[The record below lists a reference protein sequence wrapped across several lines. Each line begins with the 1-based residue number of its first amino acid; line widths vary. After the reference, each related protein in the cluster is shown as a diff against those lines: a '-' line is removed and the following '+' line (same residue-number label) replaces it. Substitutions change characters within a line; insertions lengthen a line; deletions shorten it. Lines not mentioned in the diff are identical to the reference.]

1 MITAQLD
8 AKQVAKINR
17 MLTALPKKIRNKIL
31 REELRKGAK
40 TLLPAS
46 KAATPARTGKLRRSV
61 KVRAVKRSRKAVGVL
76 VGYNDKAYAGDT
88 FYGAFLE
95 WGWKQGK
102 RPSRAVQGGASDNRK
117 EIPGRRMLG
126 NVAEAKGP
134 GVLDAVI
141 NQIASRI
148 QTEARNA

>member
-1 MITAQLD
+1 MIAAQLD
-8 AKQVAKINR
+8 ANQVAKINR
-17 MLTALPKKIRNKIL
+17 MLIALPKRIRNKIL

-61 KVRAVKRSRKAVGVL
+61 KVRAVKRSRKSVGVL

-102 RPSRAVQGGASDNRK
+102 RPSRAVRGGELDNRK
-117 EIPGRRMLG
+117 QIPGRRMLG

-134 GVLDAVI
+134 GVLNAVMT
-141 NQIASRI
+141 QIASRI

>member
-61 KVRAVKRSRKAVGVL
+61 KVRAVKRSRKSVGVL

-102 RPSRAVQGGASDNRK
+102 RPSRVVRGGASDNRK

-141 NQIASRI
+141 TQIASRI

>member
-102 RPSRAVQGGASDNRK
+102 RPSRTVRGGASDNRK